1 MSTDRNSPGFLARS
15 KLEPGTAVADR
26 VERRLEAEGIEA
38 LRAVRLTLVH
48 APAGYGKTTTLGQWF
63 RRLREDGS
71 RVAWLSLDEFDA
83 TVDQFAGN
91 LLEASAEAGFF
102 DRRQWIEAEDPDS
115 SRRLLLA
122 TLSACEGE
130 HVLIFDDLHRA
141 ASPDV
146 VRCLNLL
153 VEDLPRGFRIVLGTR
168 ALPAELVTADL
179 RLHDRLFEVSD
190 SELRFS
196 AEDVDAYFGA
206 RLGTRDRHA
215 VIERLLER
223 TEGWPAALQM
233 VRRRLDDGDDLE
245 ATLQDLSGRS
255 ADLARYFLEQVF
267 GGLDED
273 QQQFLLR
280 TSILERVNG
289 DLGSCLYGKPR
300 GWPVLE
306 ELERRDLFV
315 HAVDDAREWF
325 RYHGLFREFLL
336 ERLRRDGADLGDL
349 HARAASWLQEH
360 EHLLPALQHAQRSGK
375 PELVATILESAGGW
389 LFAVQGNQGLVER
402 ALASLDERV
411 MRRFP
416 RVRLASIFLAARRGH
431 LDQALAEMDALRE
444 DAPAADPELH
454 AEMEIMSGLLAR
466 YGDEIDERQLRML
479 EGLSR
484 ELPVHHHAMH
494 AVRCNL
500 LCAFYV
506 STGRYDACFPSGDQA
521 IAHFRA
527 FGSVFGEVFI
537 YFHQGYACVQQARLR
552 DAEALFLAGYD
563 TALERFGAT
572 SDLAAIG
579 GVFLA
584 LVHHE
589 RNQAARAQKFLDAS
603 LEHVERFDGWL
614 EVYAAAYGIGL
625 SLAQASGDGWRF
637 DELVGRALATARER
651 RLPRLAQCV
660 SVRRAVRE
668 FETLGPAAVEAQADE
683 WAGAVADARHPVVR
697 HELALGAG
705 RGLIRAGACEKAVSL
720 MQAEADAARA
730 DGRVRTW
737 LSCSILLAGALW
749 QLGRQPE
756 AVAAFEPAVT
766 TCLFEGIKQ
775 PFVEESAWLPEVMPE
790 LIEAASVRRTN
801 RLREAYLAE
810 LRVELRGKRDACGG
824 RGEAAREGILSRRE
838 RQALGLLIEGLTYG
852 EMAAELDLSVNTVKF
867 HLKNLYGKL
876 GVRNRRAAIH
886 AAAKARLL

>member
-1 MSTDRNSPGFLARS
+1 MSVDRNSPGFLARS
-15 KLEPGTAVADR
+15 KLEPGAPVADR
-26 VERRLEAEGIEA
+26 VERRLEAEGLEG
-38 LRAVRLTLVH
+38 LRAARLTLVH
-48 APAGYGKTTTLGQWF
+48 APAGYGKTTLLGQWF
-63 RRLREDGS
+63 RRLRDAGS

-91 LLEASAEAGFF
+91 LLEACAEAGFF
-102 DRRQWIEAEDPDS
+102 RRRQWIEAEHPDS

-122 TLSACEGE
+122 TLSGCEGE
-130 HVLIFDDLHRA
+130 HVLVFDDLHRA

-153 VEDLPRGFRIVLGTR
+153 VEDLPRDFRVVLGTR

-196 AEDVDAYFGA
+196 EDDVVAYFGP
-206 RLGTRDRHA
+206 RLGERDRQA
-215 VIERLLER
+215 VVERLLQR

-245 ATLQDLSGRS
+245 ATLHDLSGRS

-267 GGLDED
+267 GGLDAD

-336 ERLRRDGADLGDL
+336 ERLRRDGAELGDL
-349 HARAASWLQEH
+349 HGRAASWLH
-360 EHLLPALQHAQRSGK
+360 EHGHVLPALQHAQRSAH
-375 PELVATILESAGGW
+375 PELVAKILESVGGW
-389 LFAVQGNQGLVER
+389 LFVVQGNEGLVER
-402 ALASLDERV
+402 ALAALDEPV
-411 MRRFP
+411 TRRFP

-431 LDQALAEMDALRE
+431 LDQALAEMDALRQ
-444 DAPAADPELH
+444 DAPSDDAELR

-479 EGLSR
+479 EGLSQ

-506 STGRYDACFPSGDQA
+506 SAGRYDACFPSGDQA

-563 TALERFGAT
+563 TAFERFGAT
-572 SDLAAIG
+572 SDLVAIG

-584 LVHHE
+584 LIHHE
-589 RNQAARAQKFLDAS
+589 RNQTARAQKFLDAS

-625 SLAQASGDGWRF
+625 SLAQASGDDWRF
-637 DELVGRALATARER
+637 DELAGRALATARER

-660 SVRRAVRE
+660 TIRRAARGFGTVAPDAVRTQCE
-668 FETLGPAAVEAQADE
+668 EWIETLEDC
-683 WAGAVADARHPVVR
+683 RHPVVR

-705 RGLIRAGACEKAVSL
+705 RGLIRAGAYEEAASL
-720 MQAEADAARA
+720 LQAQADAART

-737 LSCSILLAGALW
+737 LSCSVLLAAALW
-749 QLGRQPE
+749 QLGRQPR
-756 AVAAFEPAVT
+756 AVAAFEAAVSA
-766 TCLFEGIKQ
+766 CLFEGIKQ
-775 PFVEESAWLPEVMPE
+775 PFVEESALLPTVMPE
-790 LIEAASVRRTN
+790 LIEAASARRTN
-801 RLREAYLAE
+801 RLREAYLSE
-810 LRVELRGKRDACGG
+810 LRVEMSACRAGTPT
-824 RGEAAREGILSRRE
+824 AREGILSPRE
-838 RQALGLLIEGLTYG
+838 NQVLGLLVEGLTYG
-852 EMAAELDLSVNTVKF
+852 EMAAELGLSVNTVKF

-876 GVRNRRAAIH
+876 GVQNRRAAIH
-886 AAAKARLL
+886 AAAKTRLL

>member
-1 MSTDRNSPGFLARS
+1 MSADRNSPGYLARS
-15 KLEPGTAVADR
+15 KLEPGAPASDR
-26 VERRLEAEGIEA
+26 VERRLEAEGLEG
-38 LRAVRLTLVH
+38 LRAARLTLVH
-48 APAGYGKTTTLGQWF
+48 APAGYGKTTLLGQWF
-63 RRLREDGS
+63 RRLRDTGS

-83 TVDQFAGN
+83 TADQFAGN
-91 LLEASAEAGFF
+91 LLEACAEAGFF
-102 DRRQWIEAEDPDS
+102 RRRQWIEAEHPDS

-122 TLSACEGE
+122 TLSGCEGE
-130 HVLIFDDLHRA
+130 HVLVFDDLHRA

-153 VEDLPRGFRIVLGTR
+153 VEDLPRGFRVVLGTR

-196 AEDVDAYFGA
+196 EDDAVAYFGA
-206 RLGTRDRHA
+206 RLGEQDRQA
-215 VIERLLER
+215 VVGRLLQR

-245 ATLQDLSGRS
+245 ATLHDLSGRS

-267 GGLDED
+267 GGLDAD

-336 ERLRRDGADLGDL
+336 ERLRRDGAELGDL
-349 HARAASWLQEH
+349 HARAASWLH
-360 EHLLPALQHAQRSGK
+360 EHGHVLPALQHAQRSAH
-375 PELVATILESAGGW
+375 PELVAKILESVGGW
-389 LFAVQGNQGLVER
+389 LFVVQGNEGLVER
-402 ALASLDERV
+402 ALAALDEPV
-411 MRRFP
+411 TRRFP

-431 LDQALAEMDALRE
+431 LEQALAEMDALRQ
-444 DAPAADPELH
+444 DAPADDAELR

-479 EGLSR
+479 EGLSQ

-506 STGRYDACFPSGDQA
+506 SAGRYDACFPSGDQA

-563 TALERFGAT
+563 TAFERFGAT
-572 SDLAAIG
+572 SDLVAIG

-584 LVHHE
+584 LIHHE
-589 RNQAARAQKFLDAS
+589 RNQTARAQKFLDAS

-625 SLAQASGDGWRF
+625 SLAQASGDDWRF

-660 SVRRAVRE
+660 SIRRAARGFQTLSPDAVRTQCE
-668 FETLGPAAVEAQADE
+668 E
-683 WAGAVADARHPVVR
+683 WAEALKDCRHPVVR

-705 RGLIRAGACEKAVSL
+705 RGLIRAGAYEEAASL
-720 MQAEADAARA
+720 LQTQADAART

-737 LSCSILLAGALW
+737 LSCSVLLAAALW
-749 QLGRQPE
+749 QIGRQPQ
-756 AVAAFEPAVT
+756 AVAAFEAAVS

-775 PFVEESAWLPEVMPE
+775 PFVEESALLPTVIPE
-790 LIEAASVRRTN
+790 LIEAASARRTN
-801 RLREAYLAE
+801 RLREAYLSE
-810 LRVELRGKRDACGG
+810 LRVEMSACRAGTP
-824 RGEAAREGILSRRE
+824 AASEGILSPRE
-838 RQALGLLIEGLTYG
+838 NQVLGLLVEGLTYG
-852 EMAAELDLSVNTVKF
+852 EMAAELGLSVNTVKF

-876 GVRNRRAAIH
+876 GVQNRRAAIH
-886 AAAKARLL
+886 AAAKTRLL

>member
-1 MSTDRNSPGFLARS
+1 MSADRNSPGFLARS
-15 KLEPGTAVADR
+15 KLEPGAPVADR
-26 VERRLEAEGIEA
+26 VERRLETEGLEG
-38 LRAVRLTLVH
+38 LRAARLTVVH
-48 APAGYGKTTTLGQWF
+48 APAGYGKTTLLGQWF
-63 RRLREDGS
+63 RRLRDAGS

-91 LLEASAEAGFF
+91 LLEACAEAGFF
-102 DRRQWIEAEDPDS
+102 RRRQWIEAEHPDS

-122 TLSACEGE
+122 TLSGCEGE
-130 HVLIFDDLHRA
+130 HVLVFDDLHRA

-153 VEDLPRGFRIVLGTR
+153 VEDLPRSFRVVLGTR

-196 AEDVDAYFGA
+196 EDDVVAYFGA
-206 RLGTRDRHA
+206 RLGERDRQA
-215 VIERLLER
+215 VVERLLQR

-245 ATLQDLSGRS
+245 ATLHDLSGRS

-336 ERLRRDGADLGDL
+336 ERLRRDGAELGHL
-349 HARAASWLQEH
+349 HARAASWLH
-360 EHLLPALQHAQRSGK
+360 DHGHVLPALQHAQRSAH
-375 PELVATILESAGGW
+375 PELVAKILESVGGW
-389 LFAVQGNQGLVER
+389 LFAVQGNVGLVER
-402 ALASLDERV
+402 ALAALDEPV
-411 MRRFP
+411 TRRFP

-431 LDQALAEMDALRE
+431 LDQALTEMDALRQ
-444 DAPAADPELH
+444 DAPADDAELR

-479 EGLSR
+479 EGLSQ

-506 STGRYDACFPSGDQA
+506 SAGRYDACFPSGDQA

-563 TALERFGAT
+563 TAFERFGAT
-572 SDLAAIG
+572 SDLVAIG

-584 LVHHE
+584 LIHHE
-589 RNQAARAQKFLDAS
+589 RNQTARAQKFLDAS

-625 SLAQASGDGWRF
+625 SLAQASGDDWRF
-637 DELVGRALATARER
+637 DELAGRALATARER

-660 SVRRAVRE
+660 SIRRAARGFGGLAPDAVRTQCE
-668 FETLGPAAVEAQADE
+668 EWVEALEDC
-683 WAGAVADARHPVVR
+683 RHPVVR
-697 HELALGAG
+697 HELALAAG
-705 RGLIRAGACEKAVSL
+705 RGLIRAGAYEEAASL
-720 MQAEADAARA
+720 LQTQADAART

-737 LSCSILLAGALW
+737 LSCSVLLAAALW
-749 QLGRQPE
+749 QLGRQPR
-756 AVAAFEPAVT
+756 AVAAFEAAVS

-775 PFVEESAWLPEVMPE
+775 PFVEESALLPTVMPE
-790 LIEAASVRRTN
+790 LIEAASARRTN
-801 RLREAYLAE
+801 RLREAYLSE
-810 LRVELRGKRDACGG
+810 LRVEMSACRAGTPT
-824 RGEAAREGILSRRE
+824 AREGILSPRE
-838 RQALGLLIEGLTYG
+838 NQVLGLLVEGLTYG
-852 EMAAELDLSVNTVKF
+852 EMAAELGLSVNTVKF

-876 GVRNRRAAIH
+876 GVQNRRAAIH
-886 AAAKARLL
+886 AAAKTRLL

>member
-1 MSTDRNSPGFLARS
+1 MSADRNSPGFLARS
-15 KLEPGTAVADR
+15 KLEPGAPVADR
-26 VERRLEAEGIEA
+26 VERRLEAEGLEG
-38 LRAVRLTLVH
+38 LRAARLTVVH
-48 APAGYGKTTTLGQWF
+48 APAGYGKTTLLGQWF
-63 RRLREDGS
+63 RRLRDAGS
-71 RVAWLSLDEFDA
+71 GVAWLSFDEFDA

-91 LLEASAEAGFF
+91 LLEACAEAGFF
-102 DRRQWIEAEDPDS
+102 RRRQWIEAEHPDS

-122 TLSACEGE
+122 TLSGCEGE
-130 HVLIFDDLHRA
+130 HILVFDDLHRA

-153 VEDLPRGFRIVLGTR
+153 VEDLPRGFRVVLGTR
-168 ALPAELVTADL
+168 ALPAELVTANL

-196 AEDVDAYFGA
+196 EDDVVAYFGP
-206 RLGTRDRHA
+206 RLGERDPQA
-215 VIERLLER
+215 VVERLLQR

-245 ATLQDLSGRS
+245 ATLHDLSGRS

-267 GGLDED
+267 GGLDAD

-336 ERLRRDGADLGDL
+336 ERLRRDGAALGDL
-349 HARAASWLQEH
+349 HARAASWLH
-360 EHLLPALQHAQRSGK
+360 EHGHVLPALQHAQRSAH
-375 PELVATILESAGGW
+375 PALVAKILESVGGW
-389 LFAVQGNQGLVER
+389 LFAVQGNVGLVER
-402 ALASLDERV
+402 ALASLDEPV
-411 MRRFP
+411 TRRFP

-431 LDQALAEMDALRE
+431 LDQALTEMDALRQ
-444 DAPAADPELH
+444 DAPADDAELR

-479 EGLSR
+479 EGLSQ

-506 STGRYDACFPSGDQA
+506 SAGRYDACFPSGDQA

-563 TALERFGAT
+563 TAFERFGAT
-572 SDLAAIG
+572 SDLVAIG

-584 LVHHE
+584 LIHHE
-589 RNQAARAQKFLDAS
+589 RNQTARAQKFLDAS

-625 SLAQASGDGWRF
+625 SLAQANGDDWRF
-637 DELVGRALATARER
+637 DELAGRALATARER

-660 SVRRAVRE
+660 SIRRAARGFQTLAPDAVRTPCE
-668 FETLGPAAVEAQADE
+668 EWVEALEDC
-683 WAGAVADARHPVVR
+683 RHPVVR

-705 RGLIRAGACEKAVSL
+705 HGLIRAGAYQQAASL
-720 MQAEADAARA
+720 LQTQADAART

-737 LSCSILLAGALW
+737 LSCSVLLAAALW
-749 QLGRQPE
+749 QLGRQPQ
-756 AVAAFEPAVT
+756 AVAAFEAAVS

-775 PFVEESAWLPEVMPE
+775 PFVEESALLPTVMPE
-790 LIEAASVRRTN
+790 LIEAASARRTN
-801 RLREAYLAE
+801 RLREAYLSE
-810 LRVELRGKRDACGG
+810 LRVEMSACRAGTHT
-824 RGEAAREGILSRRE
+824 AREGILSPRE
-838 RQALGLLIEGLTYG
+838 NQVLGLLVEGLTYG
-852 EMAAELDLSVNTVKF
+852 EMAAELGLSVNTVKF

-876 GVRNRRAAIH
+876 GVQNRRAAIH
-886 AAAKARLL
+886 AAAKTRLL

>member
-1 MSTDRNSPGFLARS
+1 MS
-15 KLEPGTAVADR
+15 
-26 VERRLEAEGIEA
+26 EG
-38 LRAVRLTLVH
+38 LRAARLTLVH
-48 APAGYGKTTTLGQWF
+48 APAGYGKTTLLGQWF
-63 RRLREDGS
+63 RRLRDAGS
-71 RVAWLSLDEFDA
+71 RVAWLSLDEFDV

-91 LLEASAEAGFF
+91 LLEACAEAGFF
-102 DRRQWIEAEDPDS
+102 RRRQWIEAEHPDS

-122 TLSACEGE
+122 TLSGCEGE
-130 HVLIFDDLHRA
+130 HVLVFDDLHRA

-168 ALPAELVTADL
+168 ALPAELVTANL

-196 AEDVDAYFGA
+196 EEDVVAYFGP
-206 RLGTRDRHA
+206 RLGERDKQA
-215 VIERLLER
+215 VVERLLQR

-245 ATLQDLSGRS
+245 ATLHDLSGRS

-267 GGLDED
+267 GGLDGD

-289 DLGSCLYGKPR
+289 DLGSCLHGKPR

-315 HAVDDAREWF
+315 HAVNDAREWF

-336 ERLRRDGADLGDL
+336 ERLRRDGAELGDL
-349 HARAASWLQEH
+349 HARAASWLH
-360 EHLLPALQHAQRSGK
+360 EHGHVLPALQHAQRSAH
-375 PELVATILESAGGW
+375 PELVAKILESVGGW
-389 LFAVQGNQGLVER
+389 LFAVQGNVGLVER
-402 ALASLDERV
+402 ALAALDEPV
-411 MRRFP
+411 TRRFP

-431 LDQALAEMDALRE
+431 LDQALAEMEALRQ
-444 DAPAADPELH
+444 DAPADDAELR

-479 EGLSR
+479 EGLSQ

-506 STGRYDACFPSGDQA
+506 SAGRYDACFPSGDQA

-563 TALERFGAT
+563 TAFERFGAT
-572 SDLAAIG
+572 SDLGAIG

-584 LVHHE
+584 LIHHE
-589 RNQAARAQKFLDAS
+589 RNQIARAQKFLDAS

-625 SLAQASGDGWRF
+625 SLAQASGDDWRF
-637 DELVGRALATARER
+637 DELAGRALATARER

-660 SVRRAVRE
+660 SIRRAARGFGGLASDAVRTQCE
-668 FETLGPAAVEAQADE
+668 EWVETLEGC
-683 WAGAVADARHPVVR
+683 RHPVVR

-705 RGLIRAGACEKAVSL
+705 RGLIRAGAYEEAASL
-720 MQAEADAARA
+720 LQAQADAART

-737 LSCSILLAGALW
+737 LSCSVLLAAALW
-749 QLGRQPE
+749 QLGRQPQ
-756 AVAAFEPAVT
+756 AVAAFEAAVS

-775 PFVEESAWLPEVMPE
+775 PFVEESALLPTVVPE
-790 LIEAASVRRTN
+790 LIEAASARRTN
-801 RLREAYLAE
+801 RLREAYLSE
-810 LRVELRGKRDACGG
+810 LRVEMSACRTGTPT
-824 RGEAAREGILSRRE
+824 AREGILSPRE
-838 RQALGLLIEGLTYG
+838 NQVLGLLVEGLTYG
-852 EMAAELDLSVNTVKF
+852 EMAAELGLSVNTVKF

-876 GVRNRRAAIH
+876 GVQNRRAAIH
-886 AAAKARLL
+886 AAAKTRLL

>member
-1 MSTDRNSPGFLARS
+1 MSADRNSPGFLARS
-15 KLEPGTAVADR
+15 KLEPGAPAADR
-26 VERRLEAEGIEA
+26 VERRLETKGLEGLREA
-38 LRAVRLTLVH
+38 RLTLVH
-48 APAGYGKTTTLGQWF
+48 APAGYGKTTLLGQWF
-63 RRLREDGS
+63 RRLRDAGS

-91 LLEASAEAGFF
+91 LLEACAEAGFF
-102 DRRQWIEAEDPDS
+102 RRRQWIEAEHPDS

-122 TLSACEGE
+122 TLSGCEGE
-130 HVLIFDDLHRA
+130 HVLVFDDLHRA
-141 ASPDV
+141 ASPDI

-196 AEDVDAYFGA
+196 EEDVVAYFGP
-206 RLGTRDRHA
+206 RLGERDKQA
-215 VIERLLER
+215 VVERLLQR

-245 ATLQDLSGRS
+245 ATLHDLSGRS

-289 DLGSCLYGKPR
+289 DLGSCLYGRPR

-325 RYHGLFREFLL
+325 RHHGLFREFLL
-336 ERLRRDGADLGDL
+336 ERLRRDGAELGDL
-349 HARAASWLQEH
+349 HARAASWLH
-360 EHLLPALQHAQRSGK
+360 EHGHVLPALQHAQRSAH
-375 PELVATILESAGGW
+375 PELVAKILESVGGW
-389 LFAVQGNQGLVER
+389 LFAVQGNVGLVER
-402 ALASLDERV
+402 ALASLDEPV
-411 MRRFP
+411 TRRFP

-431 LDQALAEMDALRE
+431 LDQALAEMEALQQ
-444 DAPAADPELH
+444 DAPADDAELR

-479 EGLSR
+479 EGLSQ

-506 STGRYDACFPSGDQA
+506 SAGRYDACFPSGDQA

-563 TALERFGAT
+563 TAFERFGAT
-572 SDLAAIG
+572 SDLVAIG

-584 LVHHE
+584 LIHHE
-589 RNQAARAQKFLDAS
+589 RNQTARAQKFLDAS

-625 SLAQASGDGWRF
+625 SLAQASGDDWRF
-637 DELVGRALATARER
+637 DELAGRALATARER

-660 SVRRAVRE
+660 SIRRAARGFQTLAPDAVRTQCE
-668 FETLGPAAVEAQADE
+668 EWLEALEDC
-683 WAGAVADARHPVVR
+683 RHPVVR

-705 RGLIRAGACEKAVSL
+705 RGLIRAGAYEEAASL
-720 MQAEADAARA
+720 LQTQADAART

-737 LSCSILLAGALW
+737 LSCSVLLAAALW
-749 QLGRQPE
+749 QLGRQPQ
-756 AVAAFEPAVT
+756 AVAAFEAAVS

-775 PFVEESAWLPEVMPE
+775 PFVEESALLPTVMPE
-790 LIEAASVRRTN
+790 LIDAASARRTN
-801 RLREAYLAE
+801 RLREAYLSE
-810 LRVELRGKRDACGG
+810 LRVETSACRAGTPT
-824 RGEAAREGILSRRE
+824 AREGILSPRE
-838 RQALGLLIEGLTYG
+838 NQVLGLLVEGLTYG
-852 EMAAELDLSVNTVKF
+852 EMAAELGLSVNTVKF

-876 GVRNRRAAIH
+876 GVQNRRAAIH
-886 AAAKARLL
+886 AAAKTRLL